1 MPQPPLM
8 PLIDSSSVDAYLD
21 VKTKRAGKV
30 KGESMATG
38 HIDDIIVKGWHWGVS
53 ASSALAS
60 DKYERR
66 SYSVLTIHKLIDRAT
81 TSLMAALAFN
91 DEVKEAKLTLRRAG
105 GAQEIYFIIKLEKA
119 RVVSQ
124 RHETDSDGHPRE
136 TVAFAFRKIEVQYT
150 PQASSGLGGGT
161 TSFVDEIELS

>member
-1 MPQPPLM
+1 MPLPPLM
-8 PLIDSSSVDAYLD
+8 PLSDSLSIDAYLD

-30 KGESMATG
+30 KGESTTTG

-53 ASSALAS
+53 CSSALAS

-66 SYSVLTIHKLIDRAT
+66 SYSVLTVHKLIDRST
-81 TSLMAALAFN
+81 TSLLAALATN
-91 DEVKEAKLTLRRAG
+91 DEVKEAKLTLRRSG
-105 GAQEIYFIIKLEKA
+105 GAQEIYFVIKLEKA

-124 RHETDSDGHPRE
+124 RHETGPDGHPLE

-150 PQASSGLGGGT
+150 PQAGAGYGGGT
-161 TSFVDEIELS
+161 SSFVDEIELP